1 MCRTDKDKLASKA
14 IKQSKTLEASVRPE
28 WICTLGTASSDFLKC
43 LNTRVLSLGPSKNNI
58 NDPLFRIFNQ
68 EVQC

>member
-1 MCRTDKDKLASKA
+1 MCRTDKDQSVSEA
-14 IKQSKTLEASVRPE
+14 IKQRKTIEASVWPE

-43 LNTRVLSLGPSKNNI
+43 LNTRVLSLGPAKNDI
-58 NDPLFRIFNQ
+58 NVPLFRIFNQ